1 MKDATARAGSD
12 DPAFFLIA
20 SLSAML
26 SLLIVFTW
34 VAVLFGITRNEPE

>member
-1 MKDATARAGSD
+1 MKDATDGAGSD

-26 SLLIVFTW
+26 SLLIVCTW
-34 VAVLFGITRNEPE
+34 IAVLFGIAKNEPE